1 MCEPSKR
8 EAVVVPDQNK
18 VGVLMQTYYKGYS
31 NFWTERQLIQKDQDK
46 TMCISQRYAAS
57 GIMNDNV
64 VTTAIMEY
72 EEYEDSDG

>member
-1 MCEPSKR
+1 MVNLGR
-8 EAVVVPDQNK
+8 
-18 VGVLMQTYYKGYS
+18 VGYPPPT
-31 NFWTERQLIQKDQDK
+31 IQKDQDK

-72 EEYEDSDG
+72 EEYEESNG

>member
-1 MCEPSKR
+1 MTDMAQDPTFWNTKKSIMVNLGR
-8 EAVVVPDQNK
+8 
-18 VGVLMQTYYKGYS
+18 VGYPPPT
-31 NFWTERQLIQKDQDK
+31 IQKDQDK

-72 EEYEDSDG
+72 EECEKV

>member
-1 MCEPSKR
+1 MTDMAQDPAFSNTRKSIMVNLGR
-8 EAVVVPDQNK
+8 
-18 VGVLMQTYYKGYS
+18 VGYPPPT
-31 NFWTERQLIQKDQDK
+31 IQKDQDK

-72 EEYEDSDG
+72 EECEEQ

>member
-1 MCEPSKR
+1 MVNLGR
-8 EAVVVPDQNK
+8 
-18 VGVLMQTYYKGYS
+18 VG
-31 NFWTERQLIQKDQDK
+31 FPPPIIQKDQDK

-72 EEYEDSDG
+72 EEYEDSDGSLQHLQHGEVRD

>member
-1 MCEPSKR
+1 MTDMAQGPAFWNTKKSIMVNLGR
-8 EAVVVPDQNK
+8 
-18 VGVLMQTYYKGYS
+18 VGYPPPT
-31 NFWTERQLIQKDQDK
+31 IQKDQDK

-72 EEYEDSDG
+72 EEYEESDG

>member
-1 MCEPSKR
+1 MAQDPAFWNTKKSIMVNLGR
-8 EAVVVPDQNK
+8 
-18 VGVLMQTYYKGYS
+18 VGYPPPT
-31 NFWTERQLIQKDQDK
+31 IQKDQDK

-72 EEYEDSDG
+72 EECEE